1 MLSSRTQNSMISF
14 ADRELSGLVDCN
26 TGEDLSVKPN
36 TITTSPLNLNP
47 TPQRRHATASIP
59 SLSSSQTTTPSQV
72 TDVMAKLETES

>member
-1 MLSSRTQNSMISF
+1 MIWTKRMLSSRTQNSMISF

-47 TPQRRHATASIP
+47 TPQRRHGVCVLAGKKS
-59 SLSSSQTTTPSQV
+59 
-72 TDVMAKLETES
+72 DGEN